1 MAIGKI
7 AIGKWQV
14 LVRIRPSG
22 GDRFLVFGFWYLVFG
37 WFLVFGRRNKLID
50 SNTGSQHDELS
61 AARRDRKLA
70 DSGGEWSEA
79 GRVGRIQQ
87 ERLAPEGR
95 HQQ

>member
-61 AARRDRKLA
+61 AARGDQKIA
-70 DSGGEWSEA
+70 HSGGERKRSRK
-79 GRVGRIQQ
+79 GG
-87 ERLAPEGR
+87 
-95 HQQ
+95 